1 MYIEKVN
8 DLLSMHYRLIFL
20 LLCTGLCFGQKDYTF
35 DYRLEYQQTFFKD
48 SIPIKNRPFNTQD
61 SIVTVTYLTNS
72 KDNSYHGALTAPDS
86 LHYLLNFKD
95 ENGIQFEVSFLKA
108 EFDQAIAIKIPCKFV
123 RSYRNVYTYQTKNYD
138 FSRAKDTLIDGLQY
152 QYYTLAANN
161 PRRAKKKKTGTLLYI
176 IAPETSFHLP
186 LLTYATAFEE
196 WKASQNLPNGI
207 SYQKYFIDY
216 YDRKDTQWQLL
227 NYQNIN
233 LKLSIDAAC
242 DYTKEA
248 N

>member
-8 DLLSMHYRLIFL
+8 DLLSMHYTLFFL
-20 LLCTGLCFGQKDYTF
+20 FLYTGLCFAQKDYTF

-48 SIPIKNRPFNTQD
+48 SIPIKNRPFYTQD
-61 SIVTVTYLTNS
+61 SIATVTYLTNS
-72 KDNSYHGALTAPDS
+72 KDNSYHGVLTAPDS
-86 LHYLLNFKD
+86 LHYLFNFKD
-95 ENGIQFEVSFLKA
+95 ENGLLFEVSFIKE
-108 EFDQAIAIKIPCKFV
+108 EFDQAVAIKIPCEFV
-123 RSYRNVYTYQTKNYD
+123 RSYRNAHTYQTKHYD

-161 PRRAKKKKTGTLLYI
+161 LRRAKKKKTGTLLYI

-196 WKASQNLPNGI
+196 WKTNQNLPNGI
-207 SYQKYFIDY
+207 FFRKYFIDY
-216 YDRKDTQWQLL
+216 YDRKDTQWKLL
-227 NYQNIN
+227 SNQKID
-233 LKLSIDAAC
+233 LKLHIDAAC

>member
-1 MYIEKVN
+1 
-8 DLLSMHYRLIFL
+8 MHYTLFFL
-20 LLCTGLCFGQKDYTF
+20 FLYTGLCFVQKDYTF

-48 SIPIKNRPFNTQD
+48 SIPIKNRPFYTQD
-61 SIVTVTYLTNS
+61 SIATVTYLTNS
-72 KDNSYHGALTAPDS
+72 KDNSYHGVLTAPDS

-95 ENGIQFEVSFLKA
+95 ENGLQFEVSFLKA
-108 EFDQAIAIKIPCKFV
+108 EFDQAIAVKIPCEFV
-123 RSYRNVYTYQTKNYD
+123 RSYRNAYTYQTKHYA
-138 FSRAKDTLIDGLQY
+138 FSRAQDTLIDGLQY

-161 PRRAKKKKTGTLLYI
+161 LRKAKKKKTGTLLYI

-196 WKASQNLPNGI
+196 WKTNQNLPNGI
-207 SYQKYFIDY
+207 FYRKYFIDY
-216 YDRKDTQWQLL
+216 YDQKDTQWQLL
-227 NYQNIN
+227 SNQKID
-233 LKLSIDAAC
+233 LKLYIDAAC

>member
-1 MYIEKVN
+1 M
-8 DLLSMHYRLIFL
+8 
-20 LLCTGLCFGQKDYTF
+20 
-35 DYRLEYQQTFFKD
+35 
-48 SIPIKNRPFNTQD
+48 
-61 SIVTVTYLTNS
+61 
-72 KDNSYHGALTAPDS
+72 LTAPDS

-95 ENGIQFEVSFLKA
+95 ENGLQFEVSFLKE
-108 EFDQAIAIKIPCKFV
+108 EFDQAIAINIPCKFV
-123 RSYRNVYTYQTKNYD
+123 RSYRNAYTYQTKHYD
-138 FSRAKDTLIDGLQY
+138 LSRAKDTLIDGLQY

-161 PRRAKKKKTGTLLYI
+161 PRRAKRKKTGTLLYI

-196 WKASQNLPNGI
+196 WKTTQNLPNGI
-207 SYQKYFIDY
+207 FYWKYFIDY
-216 YDRKDTQWQLL
+216 YDRKDMQWQLL